1 MYKDV
6 LCGHE
11 EWPLSLR
18 EGYRLGVLEK
28 RLLGKIFGPKRNEV
42 KGEYRRLY
50 NEELYD
56 LYSSPDIIRLIKTR
70 KMRWEGH
77 VARMEG
83 EDMCT
88 KLCGGET

>member
-42 KGEYRRLY
+42 KGE
-50 NEELYD
+50 
-56 LYSSPDIIRLIKTR
+56 
-70 KMRWEGH
+70 
-77 VARMEG
+77 
-83 EDMCT
+83 
-88 KLCGGET
+88 